1 MATPG
6 SPSELFPVDFLIAL
20 RVLVN
25 VHHSIYR
32 QLPPAGRYFES
43 IVQQAFTWAKKPF
56 TPIENTGRNLPI
68 HDLLVD
74 GLRISIKTET
84 GEGTDPHS
92 ITISKLCTTERPPW
106 TAEALTARVLKHLS
120 GYDVILMLRTIW
132 NGPMLRYQLL
142 EIPVDLLRKIRGVE
156 LEPAGKGNSLAADI
170 YLKSKRAFR
179 IFFDSTDRK
188 CSIRNLSLGDCTL
201 LLEWDLH
208 IGEAT
213 HILETSEK

>member
-1 MATPG
+1 MAVPG
-6 SPSELFPVDFLIAL
+6 PSELFPVDFLIAL

-32 QLPPAGRYFES
+32 QLPPSGRYFES

-56 TPIENTGRNLPI
+56 TPIENTGRTLPA

-84 GEGTDPHS
+84 GEGTDHRS

-106 TAEALTARVLKHLS
+106 TAGALRERVLKHLA
-120 GYDVILMLRTIW
+120 GYDVILMLRAIW
-132 NGPMLRYQLL
+132 DGPLLRYQLI
-142 EIPVDLLRKIRGVE
+142 EIPVDLLRRIADVE
-156 LEPAGKGNSLAADI
+156 LKPAGKGSSLAADV
-170 YLKSKRAFR
+170 YTDSERRAFR
-179 IFFDSTDRK
+179 IFLDSSDRK
-188 CSIRNLSLGDCTL
+188 CSIRNLSIGDCAL
-201 LLEWDLH
+201 LMEWDLH
-208 IGEAT
+208 IGEVT